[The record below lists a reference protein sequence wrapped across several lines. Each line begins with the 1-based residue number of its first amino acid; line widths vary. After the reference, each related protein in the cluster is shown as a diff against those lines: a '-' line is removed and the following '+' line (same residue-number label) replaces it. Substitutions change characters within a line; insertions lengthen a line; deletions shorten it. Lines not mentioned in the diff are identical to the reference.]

1 MLQLSLTE
9 EEATRLHDVLTC
21 CLSELRSEI
30 AATDAHGYRERLKDE
45 ASFLRRIV
53 AQLAVEVPV
62 G

>member
-1 MLQLSLTE
+1 MLQLTLSE
-9 EEATRLHDVLTC
+9 EEAARLHDILTC

-30 AATDAHGYRERLKDE
+30 AATDAHGYRDRLKEE
-45 ASFLRRIV
+45 AAFVRRIV